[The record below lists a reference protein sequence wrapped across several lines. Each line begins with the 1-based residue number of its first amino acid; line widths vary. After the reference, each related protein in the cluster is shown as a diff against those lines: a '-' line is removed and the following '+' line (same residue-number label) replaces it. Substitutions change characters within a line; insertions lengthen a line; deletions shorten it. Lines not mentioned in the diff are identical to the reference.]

1 MPLPPR
7 SSGVKGDIPTLH
19 QVSQEIPADL
29 AELLQEA
36 RRHLPEADL
45 VPPNLRR
52 ADQPGSLEW
61 AVEADERAC
70 RLWWSRVRRED

>member
-1 MPLPPR
+1 VTIP
-7 SSGVKGDIPTLH
+7 SSAG
-19 QVSQEIPADL
+19 SSREIPADL
-29 AELLQEA
+29 AELLREA

-61 AVEADERAC
+61 AVETDERAC
-70 RLWWSRVRRED
+70 RLWWSRVRREG